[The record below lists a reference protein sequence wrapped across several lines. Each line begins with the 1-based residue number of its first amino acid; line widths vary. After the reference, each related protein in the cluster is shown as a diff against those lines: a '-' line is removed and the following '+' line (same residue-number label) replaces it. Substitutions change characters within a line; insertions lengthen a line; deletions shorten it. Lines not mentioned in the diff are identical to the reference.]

1 VPRKKPN
8 RFAAFMNSPRVAAAL
23 LVVAAVGCLAG
34 VVLTYQSATALR
46 DRGARVTGE
55 VVEVHTERRD
65 NYVVVRFPDA
75 HGNVVTA
82 DVGNYQWDPAP
93 QVGDR
98 PHLIYDPA
106 DPAGNVADERTGPD
120 FFTVWALVLGAL
132 VAMVLVVPTWSG
144 RLDWNKLR

>member
-1 VPRKKPN
+1 MPKKEPN
-8 RFAAFMNSPRVAAAL
+8 RFAVFMNSPRVAAAF
-23 LVVAAVGCLAG
+23 LVLTAIACLAG
-34 VVLTYQSATALR
+34 VVFTYRSATALR

-82 DVGNYQWDPAP
+82 DEGNYQWHPTP

-98 PHLIYDPA
+98 PHRFTTLRIRRAMSPTSAPD
-106 DPAGNVADERTGPD
+106 RT
-120 FFTVWALVLGAL
+120 
-132 VAMVLVVPTWSG
+132 S
-144 RLDWNKLR
+144 